1 MAEHTPTPSRT
12 GQSAAPQH
20 VGPVLATLLLG
31 AFVTILNQTLLNV
44 AIPRLMID
52 FNESA
57 STVQWLSTAYMMT
70 NGILIPV
77 SAFLIATFTTRQLFI
92 SAMAAF
98 TAGSVICSLAPNFA
112 VMLIG
117 RIIQAFGAGVIMPL
131 LMTVV
136 LNLFPPERRGGAMG
150 TIGIAMIFAP
160 AVGPTLSGW
169 LIENWSWRLLFWVV
183 IPFAV
188 LDIILA
194 ALLLRNVTERSRPR
208 FDWLGFITSTIA
220 FGALLYG
227 FSDAGNKGWGD
238 PAVRISLIAGA
249 VALVLFIWREW
260 TAEEPMLELRVF
272 KYDMFSLTTV
282 VSCVVNIAMF
292 GAMILLPIYVQNIR
306 GFTPLQSGL
315 LLMPGA
321 IVMGIMSP
329 ITGKLFDRIG
339 ARPLVLFGLII
350 TVVTTYDFAHL
361 TGSTSYTHLMWLYT
375 ARMFGMSFIMM
386 TIMTAGLNQLP
397 RQFNAHGT
405 AAANTARTVAGSLGT
420 AILVT
425 VMSTRTHVHYGM
437 YADRMNI
444 TDPALS
450 ATLQQFGSALASQLG
465 QTAQAGQALVSQM
478 MYGLVMQQST
488 IDATNDAFL
497 VATAIT
503 VLALVLS
510 FFIRRVRPADSA
522 AGQPAARSG
531 ARPPVPAGSP
541 RKPEPAPAE

>member
-1 MAEHTPTPSRT
+1 MAEHTPTPARP
-12 GQSAAPQH
+12 GQPAPQH
-20 VGPVLATLLLG
+20 VVPVLVTLLLG

-70 NGILIPV
+70 NGILIPI

-92 SAMAAF
+92 SAMTFF
-98 TAGSVICSLAPNFA
+98 TVGSVICSIAPNFA

-117 RIIQAFGAGVIMPL
+117 RIVQAFGAGVIMPL
-131 LMTVV
+131 MMTVV

-169 LIENWSWRLLFWVV
+169 IIQTWSWRLLFWVV

-188 LDIILA
+188 VDIILA
-194 ALLLRNVTERSRPR
+194 SVLLRNVTERSRPT
-208 FDWLGFITSTIA
+208 FDWFGFITSTIA

-238 PAVRISLIAGA
+238 GAVRTSIVVGTIALI
-249 VALVLFIWREW
+249 LFIWREM
-260 TAEEPMLELRVF
+260 TASEPMLDLRVF
-272 KYDMFSLTTV
+272 RYNMFSLTTV
-282 VSCVVNIAMF
+282 VSCVINVAMF

-315 LLMPGA
+315 LMMPGA

-329 ITGKLFDRIG
+329 ITGKLFDRVG
-339 ARPLVLFGLII
+339 ARPLVIFGLIVTI
-350 TVVTTYDFAHL
+350 VTTYDFAHL
-361 TGSTSYTHLMWLYT
+361 TPTTSYEHLMWLYT

-397 RQFNAHGT
+397 RRLNAHGT

-425 VMSTRTHVHYGM
+425 IMSNRTHVHYGL
-437 YADRMNI
+437 YADRMNAL
-444 TDPALS
+444 DPGLA
-450 ATLQQFGSALASQLG
+450 ATLHQFGSAIASQLG
-465 QTAQAGQALVSQM
+465 QAAQAGTAILSQM
-478 MYGLVMQQST
+478 LYGLTMQQAT
-488 IDATNDAFL
+488 IDAINDSFL

-510 FFIRRVRPADSA
+510 FFIHRVRPADEPASR
-522 AGQPAARSG
+522 AGAPGRRSRGPA
-531 ARPPVPAGSP
+531 P
-541 RKPEPAPAE
+541 KPAPAE